1 MNQTPRMLNRVMLG
15 LLGVL
20 LMAVGGLAALQV
32 VPAAARWWHAVAAD
46 LGRSIDG
53 LLERTTLSGQQDS
66 WLWIVV
72 ALLMLLIVILM
83 AVWIA
88 AQGRG
93 RSGTLAQDYT
103 DGEDGEEAAGRIIIN
118 GSVAEQALK
127 SALLERSDLVNATV
141 TTFEFGGEPA
151 LKVKVFPRPGVSPH
165 EVATEVTELVEA
177 LDLMVGRQTPVLIS
191 ISAGARARFTRV
203 ERVR

>member
-1 MNQTPRMLNRVMLG
+1 MLLG

-20 LMAVGGLAALQV
+20 LMAAGGLAALQM
-32 VPAAARWWHAVAAD
+32 VPAVARWWQAVAAD
-46 LGRSIDG
+46 LGQSLDG
-53 LLERTTLSGQQDS
+53 LLQRTTLTGQQDS

-72 ALLMLLIVILM
+72 ALLMLLVVILM
-83 AVWIA
+83 AVWVA
-88 AQGRG
+88 GQGRG

-103 DGEDGEEAAGRIIIN
+103 DGGDGEEAAGRIIIN

-127 SALLERSDLVNATV
+127 AALQERSDLVNATV

-151 LKVKVFPRPGVSPH
+151 LKVRVFPRPGVSAH

-177 LDLMVGRQTPVLIS
+177 LDLMVGRQTPVLIN
-191 ISAGARARFTRV
+191 ISAGARTRFTRV

>member
-1 MNQTPRMLNRVMLG
+1 MMNRVILG

-20 LMAVGGLAALQV
+20 LMTTGGLAALQV
-32 VPAAARWWHAVAAD
+32 VPAVARWWQAVAAD
-46 LGRSIDG
+46 LGQSIDG
-53 LLERTTLSGQQDS
+53 LLQRTTLTGQQDS
-66 WLWIVV
+66 WLWIVL
-72 ALLMLLIVILM
+72 ALVMLLVVILM
-83 AVWIA
+83 AVWVA

-127 SALLERSDLVNATV
+127 SALQERGDLVNATV

-151 LKVKVFPRPGVSPH
+151 LKVRVFPRPGVSPH

-191 ISAGARARFTRV
+191 ISAGARTRFTRV